1 MNKRGSTKRFPPGYS
16 LRASFSLI
24 EILVVLGLI
33 AFLTAAIV
41 VVLPRI
47 ANASKVTATRATI
60 KKVDEL
66 LNDRMNGFKRYIQTQ
81 DALAGSG
88 TPSYVI
94 KWATNSQYP
103 LNPALARV
111 LAIKL
116 EFRQNFPQML
126 SEMKSPPTYTVSAH
140 NQNTESAACLY
151 QILTQMAVYDT
162 EQPSTTDLKGVEVA
176 DTDGDGLMEVVDAW
190 GQPLRFYRWPTRLVR
205 AASPATTGQSIGAS
219 QYAIQ
224 INPQW
229 TVTFTGMTPNET
241 TTVSAQSLISSIT
254 VPPAST
260 LTLLQEQTTAI
271 VKDLAKDPDDPS
283 GLIQSAMTQTSPP
296 PLFTPTAFETNFHT
310 PDTYFTPL
318 ILSAGPNDTG
328 PDAPLLGL
336 YEPWDTTNFGYLAQP
351 VLTNATNRSVETAVF
366 GYITNHQ

>member
-1 MNKRGSTKRFPPGYS
+1 MNRRGSTKRFPPGFS
-16 LRASFSLI
+16 PRASFSLI

-41 VVLPRI
+41 VVLPRV
-47 ANASKVTATRATI
+47 ANASKIAATRATI

-94 KWATNSQYP
+94 SWGTNSQYP
-103 LNPALARV
+103 QNPALARI
-111 LAIKL
+111 LAIKS

-126 SEMKSPPTYTVSAH
+126 SEMKSPPGYTVSAH
-140 NQNTESAACLY
+140 NKNTESAACLY
-151 QILTQMAVYDT
+151 LILTQMAVYDT
-162 EQPSTTDLKGVEVA
+162 EQPSAADLKGVEVA

-190 GQPLRFYRWPTRLVR
+190 GQPLRFYRWPTRLIR
-205 AASPATTGQSIGAS
+205 AATPPTTTQSISAGS
-219 QYAIQ
+219 YAIQ

-229 TVTFTGMTPNET
+229 TVTYTGVTPNET
-241 TTVSAQSLISSIT
+241 STVTAQSLISSVT
-254 VPPAST
+254 VPSPSSW
-260 LTLLQEQTTAI
+260 TLLLEQTTPV

-283 GLIQSAMTQTSPP
+283 GLIQVAMTQTSPAA
-296 PLFTPTAFETNFHT
+296 LFTPATFESTYHT

-318 ILSAGPNDTG
+318 ILSAGQNDTG
-328 PDAPLLGL
+328 LDAQLVGL
-336 YEPWDTTNFGYLAQP
+336 YEPWDTANFGNLAQP
-351 VLTNATNRSVETAVF
+351 VVGNTTNRSVETAVF